1 MYTAVIFIQKFWRG
15 YQVRKNLYLAKMQEM
30 MKKNKIKKGM
40 KSFVETLTIVNF
52 RIQDIDIVN
61 IGF

>member
-1 MYTAVIFIQKFWRG
+1 M
-15 YQVRKNLYLAKMQEM
+15 RKNLYLAKMQEM

-40 KSFVETLTIVNF
+40 KSLVDTLTIVNF